1 MYMGRYSAST
11 RLLFN
16 VMQAERVIS
25 GLLPNPNQPKLTT
38 SSDVR
43 VMDDAELSVKKSQNQ

>member
-1 MYMGRYSAST
+1 MYMGRYFAST